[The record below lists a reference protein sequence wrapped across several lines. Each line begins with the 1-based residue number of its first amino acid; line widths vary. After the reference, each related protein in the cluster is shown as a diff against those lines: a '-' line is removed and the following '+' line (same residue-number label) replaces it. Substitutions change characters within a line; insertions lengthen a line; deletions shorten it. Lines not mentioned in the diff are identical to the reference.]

1 MSKAQQNFSV
11 VTNDAE
17 KPGPSQP
24 SSVSGGRSLRSTTK
38 RNASSEDTGPAPKM
52 AAKVEEWSIESICRN
67 GRRLDLNSDQP
78 NAASVIKTLFKEVHG
93 SVLSKL
99 NIHPLDWDECADNE
113 LTPFLETFNKRV
125 RAFRKNNPRDVLL
138 SKKNWRQKD
147 AKEFRILCDLACQL
161 AIPDPTVLNTQYKG
175 FSNETYGETN
185 IETLQKILDTLDVK
199 EDDVFIDLGSGV
211 GQLVTFA
218 AAYTNM
224 ALVRGI
230 EIQEVP
236 AGFADENA
244 WQFKK
249 LMRHFGEKPRPFQ
262 LELGDFTKKETE
274 TFLKEKATII
284 FCNNKAFK
292 EPLML
297 KLREILQFC
306 NSGTKIVVTQRL
318 ETTKDGRTSRGC
330 YFTASAD
337 TVSLFTTDDPKKG
350 NVSWTDKIVPYYL
363 TTVDNMKPFREAA
376 KKEKAEEQAQVAKQ
390 LRAEQRRAKKEAK
403 KQ

>member
-1 MSKAQQNFSV
+1 MSKAQQTVS
-11 VTNDAE
+11 NDA
-17 KPGPSQP
+17 PSQP
-24 SSVSGGRSLRSTTK
+24 ASSSGGRILRSTTK
-38 RNASSEDTGPAPKM
+38 RTAPAEDAGPAPKM
-52 AAKVEEWSIESICRN
+52 AAKVEEWSIESVCRN

-99 NIHPLDWDECADNE
+99 NIQPLDWDECADDE
-113 LTPFLETFNKRV
+113 LSPFLETFNKRV
-125 RAFRKNNPRDVLL
+125 RAFCKNNPRDVLL

-147 AKEFRILCDLACQL
+147 AKEFRIICESACQL
-161 AIPDPTVLNTQYKG
+161 AIPDPTVLNTQYEG
-175 FSNETYGETN
+175 FSSETYGETN

-199 EDDVFIDLGSGV
+199 EEDVFIDLGSGV

-230 EIQEVP
+230 EIQKVP

-244 WQFKK
+244 RQFKK

-262 LELGDFTKKETE
+262 LELGDFTTKEIE

-297 KLREILQFC
+297 KMREILQFC

-318 ETTKDGRTSRGC
+318 ETTKDGRTPRGC

-376 KKEKAEEQAQVAKQ
+376 KKEKAEEQAQLAKQ
-390 LRAEQRRAKKEAK
+390 LQAEQRRAKNEAK